1 MVYLTYIMK
10 RTQIYLEDG
19 QSAQL
24 ARLASA
30 SGVTKSNLIREA
42 IDAFLQSSKDD
53 GNSLLRFRAA
63 LEEVEESPVTLPD
76 GRQYVEDLRRRD
88 LARQEE
94 LERRGRA

>member
-1 MVYLTYIMK
+1 MK
-10 RTQIYLEDG
+10 TDRAPDSPALRRSRVLSNRT
-19 QSAQL
+19 
-24 ARLASA
+24 
-30 SGVTKSNLIREA
+30 NLIREA
-42 IDAFLQSSKDD
+42 IDAFLQGSKED